1 MLTVSASSSQRSD
14 RVQNRSTNAATRTR
28 TTAAAMTARTVGEKG
43 GPSGPSALVD
53 SRYAPPERSGGC
65 FGSFGVAGAAG
76 LVLAD
81 GLMDAS
87 GAVDAI
93 VEDPVADPASDPV
106 ADSAS
111 DSVDGGVVGPATE
124 AEPGVATSMTG
135 MVPSAGRGR
144 ETFVIAVDRMT
155 GKQ

>member
-14 RVQNRSTNAATRTR
+14 RVQNRSTNAAARTR

-43 GPSGPSALVD
+43 GPSGSSALVD

-65 FGSFGVAGAAG
+65 FGSFGVAGVAGVAG

-93 VEDPVADPASDPV
+93 VEDPVA
-106 ADSAS
+106 